1 MKKINRNKPSR
12 NQNPP
17 YKDSDA
23 KRQHDLY
30 RDDDN
35 EPTSCRSHYQSQ
47 TLRRG
52 GRARFGR
59 RGSDRHQQ
67 NYDERNDYCRRALPN
82 YKSPRDYDQYE
93 NNEQTAPPLRNQQRQ
108 QQQSSSASE
117 QTLHRER
124 NFTNSQY
131 QQRSTPKNNNDQD
144 DQRRSGG

>member
-1 MKKINRNKPSR
+1 

-108 QQQSSSASE
+108 QQSSSASE
-117 QTLHRER
+117 QTLHPER

>member
-30 RDDDN
+30 HDDDN
-35 EPTSCRSHYQSQ
+35 EPTSCHSHYQSQ

-59 RGSDRHQQ
+59 GGSDRHQQ
-67 NYDERNDYCRRALPN
+67 NYDERNDYCRRTLPN

-108 QQQSSSASE
+108 QQSSSASE

-131 QQRSTPKNNNDQD
+131 QQRSTSKNNN